1 MIRKQIIVLWTLLFT
16 AFMAV
21 MVILFSFVCTGED
34 TPHKV
39 GRIWAKCILAASNIK
54 VTVKGFSNLN
64 LHGPH
69 IYMANHTSNFDIPV
83 LQACLPVHFRWL
95 AKAELFKIPIFGYA
109 MKRAGYISIDRSNKE
124 SAIQSLQQAAKIIK
138 NGVSVV
144 IFPEGTRNRNQNVQP
159 FKKGGFVLAVDSGV
173 PIVPVI
179 LHGTRKIMPK
189 NQILI
194 EPGHVLVEIKKPI
207 ESSDYTR
214 ETKELLMGKI
224 RNVILESLENAKK
237 NGSLC

>member
-1 MIRKQIIVLWTLLFT
+1 MIHKRIIVLWTFLFT
-16 AFMAV
+16 AFMAG
-21 MVILFSFVCTGED
+21 MIILFSFLCTGED
-34 TPHKV
+34 TAHKV
-39 GRIWAKCILAASNIK
+39 ARIWAKFLLATSNIK
-54 VTVKGFSNLN
+54 VTLKGFSSFN

-109 MKRAGYISIDRSNKE
+109 MKRAGYISIDRSNKK
-124 SAIQSLQQAAKIIK
+124 SAIQSLQQAANIIK
-138 NGVSVV
+138 NGASVV
-144 IFPEGTRNRNQNVQP
+144 IFPEGTRSRDHNVQP
-159 FKKGGFVLAVDSGV
+159 FKKGGFVLAVDSGI

-179 LHGTRKIMPK
+179 LHGTWKIMPK

-194 EPGHVLVEIKKPI
+194 EPGHVVVEIKKPI

-214 ETKELLMGKI
+214 ETKGLLMEKI
-224 RNVILESLENAKK
+224 RNVIVESLENAKK

>member
-1 MIRKQIIVLWTLLFT
+1 
-16 AFMAV
+16 
-21 MVILFSFVCTGED
+21 
-34 TPHKV
+34 
-39 GRIWAKCILAASNIK
+39 
-54 VTVKGFSNLN
+54 
-64 LHGPH
+64 
-69 IYMANHTSNFDIPV
+69 
-83 LQACLPVHFRWL
+83 
-95 AKAELFKIPIFGYA
+95 

-138 NGVSVV
+138 NGASVV